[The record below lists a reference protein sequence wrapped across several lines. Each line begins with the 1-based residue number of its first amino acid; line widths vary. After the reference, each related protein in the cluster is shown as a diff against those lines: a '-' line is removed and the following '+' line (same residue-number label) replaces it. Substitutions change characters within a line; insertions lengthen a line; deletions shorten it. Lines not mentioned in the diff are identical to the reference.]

1 MKPIISINSLSKTF
15 KSGFNALENVSL
27 DINKGEIFALLG
39 PNGAGKTTLISI
51 ITGIT
56 IPTSGSVKVNNYDVI
71 KDSIKTRSIIGLVP
85 QEVAIEPFETVLSS
99 IKFSRG
105 LFGKPQDSFYI
116 NSILKQLSLWEK
128 RNTKII
134 ELSGG
139 MKRRVLIAKALSHE
153 PLVLFLDEPTAG
165 VDVELRKD
173 MWGIIR
179 SLKDS
184 GVTII
189 LTTHYIEEAE
199 NLADRVGFINNGQI
213 SLIEEKQQ
221 LINKM
226 GKKTLSIHIQNA
238 IKNIPY
244 KLKKY
249 KLEIANS
256 GNTLIYNY
264 DINIEKTGITALL
277 NDLSEENIKL
287 KDILSPNLLIK
298 NELQFPGILKNT
310 FEISYPLTI
319 FSNPYYPFYR
329 NFYYKRDI
337 NGYNPLGEKITTYDT
352 RTIESSIG
360 AGVVFGKNLAIE
372 LSYNYQTANLEIEVG
387 NSEDDLIDEY
397 KNQITKSSSLM
408 IDYDSRDDAQLTK
421 KGSLI
426 NLKFFNTNNNQKAI
440 FFDFDLYQNI
450 GKNVFRFHGLSRD
463 IQQDTFDPYI
473 FFQGRADRAVGY
485 APYIL
490 SSNKLEMGGLE
501 WRYNYKSYYVRLF
514 YSEIFSLSQPYNN
527 FNLDEKLSSYGYGLT
542 FNSPFGLLELIVG
555 KAPKTLSASS
565 KKRTT
570 FKVNLGY
577 NF

>member
-1 MKPIISINSLSKTF
+1 MKSIISINSLSKTF

-56 IPTSGSVKVNNYDVI
+56 IPTSGSVKVNNYDVL
-71 KDSIKTRSIIGLVP
+71 KDPIKTRSIIGLVP

-238 IKNIPY
+238 IQNIPY
-244 KLKKY
+244 KLKK
-249 KLEIANS
+249 
-256 GNTLIYNY
+256 
-264 DINIEKTGITALL
+264 
-277 NDLSEENIKL
+277 
-287 KDILSPNLLIK
+287 
-298 NELQFPGILKNT
+298 
-310 FEISYPLTI
+310 
-319 FSNPYYPFYR
+319 
-329 NFYYKRDI
+329 
-337 NGYNPLGEKITTYDT
+337 
-352 RTIESSIG
+352 
-360 AGVVFGKNLAIE
+360 
-372 LSYNYQTANLEIEVG
+372 
-387 NSEDDLIDEY
+387 
-397 KNQITKSSSLM
+397 
-408 IDYDSRDDAQLTK
+408 
-421 KGSLI
+421 
-426 NLKFFNTNNNQKAI
+426 
-440 FFDFDLYQNI
+440 
-450 GKNVFRFHGLSRD
+450 
-463 IQQDTFDPYI
+463 
-473 FFQGRADRAVGY
+473 
-485 APYIL
+485 
-490 SSNKLEMGGLE
+490 
-501 WRYNYKSYYVRLF
+501 
-514 YSEIFSLSQPYNN
+514 
-527 FNLDEKLSSYGYGLT
+527 
-542 FNSPFGLLELIVG
+542 
-555 KAPKTLSASS
+555 
-565 KKRTT
+565 
-570 FKVNLGY
+570 
-577 NF
+577 